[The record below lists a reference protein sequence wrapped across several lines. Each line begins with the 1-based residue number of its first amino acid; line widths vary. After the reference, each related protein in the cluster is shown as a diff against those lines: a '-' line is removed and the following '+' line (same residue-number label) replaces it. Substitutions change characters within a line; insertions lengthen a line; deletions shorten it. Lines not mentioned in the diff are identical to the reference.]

1 MRLVRVLVPEAEY
14 APVADRLREEGFE
27 VVTSRAYD
35 DAGETTGSWLLEL
48 PVPNAAV
55 GTVFDAV
62 EEAGVSDEAYTVVL
76 EAEAVAT
83 PKSDDLRERFSGDYA
98 PLTWAELRAKAQDL
112 TTDRYSYTGMMV
124 LSAVIATAAL
134 LMDSPAVLVGSMVI
148 APLVSPV
155 ITTSV
160 GALMADREML
170 TASLV
175 RQVGGVA
182 VAVLAA
188 TLVSLAL
195 RFGPVTPT
203 PLDVSGIELVA
214 LRMSPGVLALVVGAA
229 SGAAAAFAFVT
240 RGTTELVGVMIAAA
254 LVPAAAATGIGLAW
268 GSYTV
273 AIGTTALLFVTL
285 VLINGC
291 MAGTLVVLG
300 YRPLDDVDVLS
311 WRPAAVVVAA
321 CLLVAL
327 ATVSGVGGHVG
338 YSTGAKEAV
347 DDVVDR
353 PAYSDVKVLS
363 VGAQY
368 AAAPAD
374 QPRNVTVVLSRP
386 ATSGVNGSHLAS
398 VLSQHITAET
408 GQPTTVDVRFQE
420 YYRANAANPPPP
432 ANAAPSTNATDATAL
447 RGTSRF
453 SPPIAR

>member
-14 APVADRLREEGFE
+14 APVADDLRAEGFE

-55 GTVFDAV
+55 GKVFEIV
-62 EEAGVSDEAYTVVL
+62 EETDVSEEVYTVVL

-83 PKSDDLRERFSGDYA
+83 PKSDELRDRYSGDYA

-112 TTDRYSYTGMMV
+112 TADRYSYVGMMV
-124 LSAVIATAAL
+124 LSAIIATAAL

-155 ITTSV
+155 ITASV
-160 GALMADREML
+160 GALTADREML

-188 TLVSLAL
+188 TLVSFAF
-195 RFGPVTPT
+195 RFGPVAPA
-203 PLDVSGIELVA
+203 PLDVSGIELVG

-254 LVPAAAATGIGLAW
+254 LVPAAAATGVGIAW
-268 GSYTV
+268 GSYTL
-273 AIGTTALLFVTL
+273 AFGTMALLFVTL

-300 YRPLDDVDVLS
+300 YWPLGDVEVLS
-311 WRPAAVVVAA
+311 WRPAAVVVGA

-327 ATVSGVGGHVG
+327 ATVAGVGGHVG
-338 YSTGAKEAV
+338 YATGAKAAV
-347 DDVVDR
+347 GDVVER
-353 PAYSDVKVLS
+353 PAYAEVKVLS
-363 VGAQY
+363 TSAQY
-368 AAAPAD
+368 AATPASE
-374 QPRNVTVVLSRP
+374 PRNVSVVLSRP
-386 ATSGVNGSHLAS
+386 ASSQVNGSHLAGA
-398 VLSQHITAET
+398 LSEHITAET
-408 GQPTTVDVRFQE
+408 GQPTTVDVRFHE
-420 YYRANAANPPPP
+420 YYR
-432 ANAAPSTNATDATAL
+432 SRGATATNSTGPTAATL
-447 RGTSRF
+447 
-453 SPPIAR
+453 PIQAT